1 VGLRDKLKRMSVSD
15 EELHEGHLQEV
26 CAAMGLTPIDEAPLR
41 APVRVGGEIQKV
53 QIVPRAGSSSL
64 EVTVAD
70 GHGKAVGVF
79 TGRRHIAGLTIGR
92 NVVLEG
98 MSRKERNRLVVL
110 NPVYTLVD

>member
-1 VGLRDKLKRMSVSD
+1 MGLRDKLKRMSVSD
-15 EELHEGHLQEV
+15 EELHEGHLQQV

-41 APVRVGGEIQKV
+41 VQVKVGGEIQKV
-53 QIVPRAGSSSL
+53 QIVPRAGSPSL

-79 TGRRHIAGLTIGR
+79 TGRRQIAGLTIGR

-98 MSRKERNRLVVL
+98 VSRKERNRLVVL